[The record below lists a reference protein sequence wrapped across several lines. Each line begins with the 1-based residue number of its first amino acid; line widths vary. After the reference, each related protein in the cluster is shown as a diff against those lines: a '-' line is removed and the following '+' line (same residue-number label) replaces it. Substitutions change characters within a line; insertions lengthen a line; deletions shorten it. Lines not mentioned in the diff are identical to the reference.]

1 MGLEGPIAGNFVRP
15 DVEALNSDAKSVQR
29 REDRL
34 LGGRGPG
41 GITERKCRIE
51 LPYAGNS
58 E

>member
-1 MGLEGPIAGNFVRP
+1 MGGPIAGNFVRP
-15 DVEALNSDAKSVQR
+15 DVEALNSDAKSVQTGR
-29 REDRL
+29 SM

-41 GITERKCRIE
+41 GITERKSRIE

>member
-15 DVEALNSDAKSVQR
+15 DDEALNSDAKSVQT
-29 REDRL
+29 EDRL

-41 GITERKCRIE
+41 GITERKSRIE